1 MLIFVRCDPKHQTF
15 SLHKSKHTLYETLQK
30 KNYNFQKVSYQR
42 SNRYNRFFDHNEKSI
57 LKLLTQKRE
66 KNSIF
71 VSEAVATGWKE
82 EEIKNTKTKKK
93 QSSLFA
99 RYVSDSLS
107 LSAVLSRFIN
117 YLFFLFFSKKR
128 NIWRDKDRMKSW
140 KRTKNSILLRPVEKS
155 IFLVVQR
162 ARPVARSTTQ
172 NGASIQLF
180 SNSITLNLRA
190 RVATR

>member
-15 SLHKSKHTLYETLQK
+15 SLHIPKHTLYETLQK
-30 KNYNFQKVSYQR
+30 KKYNFQKVSYQR

-66 KNSIF
+66 NNSIF

>member
-1 MLIFVRCDPKHQTF
+1 MLILSVVTPNTKHSHYINQN
-15 SLHKSKHTLYETLQK
+15 TLYETLQK
-30 KNYNFQKVSYQR
+30 NNNYFQKVSYQR
-42 SNRYNRFFDHNEKSI
+42 SNRYNRCFDHNEKSI
-57 LKLLTQKRE
+57 LKLLTQKRK

-117 YLFFLFFSKKR
+117 YLFFYFFLKKGIYDVTKIEWRAEKEQKTQFCSDPSKSR
-128 NIWRDKDRMKSW
+128 FFWLCNGLDRW
-140 KRTKNSILLRPVEKS
+140 
-155 IFLVVQR
+155 R
-162 ARPVARSTTQ
+162 ARRPKMARPFNCFQT
-172 NGASIQLF
+172 ASP
-180 SNSITLNLRA
+180 
-190 RVATR
+190 